1 MISKVET
8 TSRGGP
14 CCRFTG
20 FVRGRSGVI
29 KDIDNR
35 DALLS
40 KNIDLLAN
48 LLESVAFVLKASKS
62 GLLLKLLGLKYK

>member
-1 MISKVET
+1 MLQIY
-8 TSRGGP
+8 
-14 CCRFTG
+14 G
-20 FVRGRSGVI
+20 FCEGAVI